1 MNKLLKKI
9 TAVFLAVLLG
19 TGCLAG
25 AIPAGAAD
33 GVEINEVN
41 FPDLVFRTAVAKYAD
56 TDADGSLSA
65 DELAVETVFL
75 SGWVPRD
82 STITTLKGIEY
93 FTSSK
98 LRATDLTIPN
108 MDLSG
113 MKNLQTLTIH
123 NLKGNESLD
132 FSQNTSLKTL
142 SVWGSEELKSLILP
156 ASVVKLEC
164 EECSLESLDLRALS
178 ELEFLSC
185 YKNSLTTLDLSGNA
199 KLKEINCSENHI
211 KELDLSAN
219 TALGVNATDYYI
231 GGQTVTAAADFDTA
245 KNILVP
251 FPMNDSGRITESN
264 ISFDSPFGYYISSFI
279 FDDYSMT
286 EDGIDYTYSVNLAD
300 AEDMSVH
307 INIEKNF
314 YKVSYLDSENGN
326 EFYYELV
333 DAGGVAEPPELPAV
347 PDGMVCGY
355 YSQSVEN
362 VQSDLTVYAVWQA
375 EHTEAVT
382 AFKDNIA
389 TITCTNCGAQ
399 RTAAFA
405 DCLNLTS
412 ADAGFEPLLDTNSD
426 GIINARDLAE
436 LSKKFK

>member
-1 MNKLLKKI
+1 MNKILKKI

-19 TGCLAG
+19 AGCLAG

-33 GVEINEVN
+33 GVEINEIN
-41 FPDLVFRTAVAKYAD
+41 FPDLVFRTAVAKYVD
-56 TDADGSLSA
+56 TDKSGDLSA
-65 DELAVETVFL
+65 DELAVETIYL
-75 SGWVPRD
+75 SGWVQRD

-93 FTSSK
+93 FTSTK
-98 LRATDLTIPN
+98 LRATDLIIPD

-113 MKNLQTLTIH
+113 MKNLQTLTAM
-123 NLKGNESLD
+123 NLRGNESLD
-132 FSQNTSLKTL
+132 LSKNTSLKTV
-142 SVWGSEELKSLILP
+142 SVWGSTELKSLILP
-156 ASVVKLEC
+156 ASVTKLEC

-178 ELEFLSC
+178 DLEFLSC
-185 YKNSLTTLDLSGNA
+185 QRNLLTALDLSGNT
-199 KLKEINCSENHI
+199 KLREINCSENHI

-219 TALGVNATDYYI
+219 TQLGVNATDYYI
-231 GGQTVTAAADFDTA
+231 GGQTITATADFDSA

-251 FPMNDSGRITESN
+251 VALADSGRITESS
-264 ISFDSPFGYYISSFI
+264 IDTESPFGYYISSFR
-279 FDDYSMT
+279 FADYSMT

-314 YKVSYLDSENGN
+314 YKVSYLDSENGS
-326 EFYYELV
+326 EFDYQLV

-347 PDGMVCGY
+347 PDGMVCGRY
-355 YSQSVEN
+355 NQTVEN
-362 VQSDLTVYAVWQA
+362 VQSDMTVYVIWQT
-375 EHTEAVT
+375 EHSEAVT
-382 AFKDNIA
+382 AFNNNTAMI
-389 TITCTNCGAQ
+389 ICSNCGAQ
-399 RTAAFA
+399 RTVAFA

-412 ADAGFEPLLDTNSD
+412 SDAGFEPLLDTNAD